1 MAEIPVTRAKRGLPW
16 WLWLL
21 PLLALLLLL
30 LFYSRS
36 CNDRAAID
44 NANNRAAA
52 NNANGNS
59 TTNGNAVVNG
69 SNTTNNANAGGSAT
83 ANGSASGNAGN
94 SNINVSG
101 VGAASGD
108 RVTDVNLFA
117 TTADKST
124 IVGRRVDLTNVK
136 VNRVL
141 SDRVFTV
148 TSGNGEMFVML
159 DENLDTAGGKEQQ
172 IKMRPGQLVNL
183 GGTFRTV
190 PTGEVKEERSR
201 DLNRREYEQMKDQ
214 RVYLHCTNVNNAG

>member
-1 MAEIPVTRAKRGLPW
+1 MAEIPVTRVKGGLPW

-30 LFYSRS
+30 LFFSRS
-36 CNDRAAID
+36 CSDRGAAVD
-44 NANNRAAA
+44 NNSSRTASV
-52 NNANGNS
+52 NGTADGS
-59 TTNGNAVVNG
+59 AVVNK
-69 SNTTNNANAGGSAT
+69 
-83 ANGSASGNAGN
+83 ANGVSDN

-101 VGAASGD
+101 VGSASGE

-117 TTADKST
+117 NTADKST

-148 TSGNGEMFVML
+148 TSGSDEMFVLL
-159 DENLDTAGGKEQQ
+159 DENLDSPGGKERR
-172 IKMRPGQLVNL
+172 IRMRRGQLVNL
-183 GGTFRTV
+183 GGTFRNV
-190 PTGEVKEERSR
+190 PSNEIKEERSR
-201 DLNRREYEQMKDQ
+201 NLNRREYMRMKDQ